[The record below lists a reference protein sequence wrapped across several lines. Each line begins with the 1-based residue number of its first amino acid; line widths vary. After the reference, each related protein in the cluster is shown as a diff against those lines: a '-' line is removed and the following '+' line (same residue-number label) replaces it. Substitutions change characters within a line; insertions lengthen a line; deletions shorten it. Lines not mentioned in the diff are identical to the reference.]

1 MSLKVKVEVAVGMDR
16 REDLMITQDGEVE
29 RVEAVFWLRFLRAR
43 SWRKRW
49 ERLAGLIRFLIRS
62 LKR

>member
-1 MSLKVKVEVAVGMDR
+1 VSLKVKVEVAVGMDR

-43 SWRKRW
+43 S
-49 ERLAGLIRFLIRS
+49 
-62 LKR
+62 